1 MCEKCPYWD
10 TVFLFAGYLYFI
22 NELVIKE
29 NQFSVSTHPNKV
41 IIIANDLVMILVG
54 LITIYSLQTIDTY
67 QTVKSLTSVLFAVKL
82 V

>member
-10 TVFLFAGYLYFI
+10 TVFLFAGHLYFI

-67 QTVKSLTSVLFAVKL
+67 QTVKSLTSV
-82 V
+82 